1 MSKPSDSVIWGAV
14 LLVIGVGLL
23 VWNLDILASMEI
35 TATWVVVALFALSGL
50 AFVFSYLNK
59 RSAWWRLIPGFT
71 LLALAA
77 VLFLS
82 ARGAPA
88 TWVAAVLLAGVTL
101 AFLVIYLS
109 DREERWWALIP
120 FGSVAVMVVVAAL
133 STRPAVAPSL
143 LGAVLFGGM
152 GLVFFLIYALARERQ
167 RFGWA
172 LVPAATLGI
181 MGLAALAAYL
191 PTALPALA
199 EAQRLWPV
207 LLVVVG
213 AGLLGYAA
221 LRASRQAPPAV
232 ELPPAAET
240 AVAPGASV
248 TTVAEEEPKPR
259 TIRYQRSPITLVDEK
274 PASQEAPAAASQP
287 AGAAASGEV
296 PDIYEFLKN
305 APPEGK
311 Q

>member
-14 LLVIGVGLL
+14 LLVIGAGLL
-23 VWNLDILASMEI
+23 VWNLDILASIES
-35 TATWVVVALFALSGL
+35 TATWAVVALFALAGL
-50 AFVFSYLNK
+50 AFIFSYLNK

-71 LLALAA
+71 LLAVAA
-77 VLFLS
+77 ILFLS
-82 ARGAPA
+82 ARGMPA
-88 TWVAAVLLAGVTL
+88 TWVAVVLLAGVTL

-120 FGSVAVMVVVAAL
+120 FGAVAVMMLVVLL
-133 STRPAVAPSL
+133 STRPEATPEL

-167 RFGWA
+167 RFSWA
-172 LVPAATLGI
+172 LVPAAALGI

-191 PTALPALA
+191 PTALPGLA

-207 LLVVVG
+207 LLVLGG

-232 ELPPAAET
+232 ELPAAPAVAE
-240 AVAPGASV
+240 ASLAPGASV
-248 TTVAEEEPKPR
+248 TTVTEEAPRPR
-259 TIRYQRSPITLVDEK
+259 TTRYQRSPITLVDEK
-274 PASQEAPAAASQP
+274 PASQETGTAAA
-287 AGAAASGEV
+287 GEA

-305 APPEGK
+305 APPEGS
-311 Q
+311 QGSQ